1 MLTLQL
7 IYRLLEISQAFHS
20 MVDRTSHWLQTTFR
34 NQGHPRMCTSQ
45 TLERDLRFLSRTLE
59 VMVPSVTTQ
68 AQVLLPILVLAPQKL
83 EHIFREGQELQSRL
97 DQLP

>member
-20 MVDRTSHWLQTTFR
+20 MVDRISHWLLTMFR
-34 NQGHPRMCTSQ
+34 SREPQPMCTSQ

-59 VMVPSVTTQ
+59 VMDPSVTTQ

-83 EHIFREGQELQSRL
+83 EHIFREGQELRSHL
-97 DQLP
+97 E

>member
-1 MLTLQL
+1 MVAA
-7 IYRLLEISQAFHS
+7 IS
-20 MVDRTSHWLQTTFR
+20 TWLQTVFKR
-34 NQGHPRMCTSQ
+34 RHPQRILTSQ
-45 TLERDLRFLSRTLE
+45 TIERDLRFLSRTLE

-83 EHIFREGQELQSRL
+83 EHIFREGRELQSRL